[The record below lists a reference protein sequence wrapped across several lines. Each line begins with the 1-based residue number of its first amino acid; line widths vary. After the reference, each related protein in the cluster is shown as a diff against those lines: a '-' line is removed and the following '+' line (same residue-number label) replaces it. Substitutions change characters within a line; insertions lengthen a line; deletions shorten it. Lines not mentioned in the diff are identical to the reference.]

1 MSNTQ
6 AYGLSNC
13 VESHV
18 CRFLRS
24 AYKTRSSRF
33 WGKDDKVSFG
43 HAESDES
50 MGHPNRD
57 VWSERKKDTWE
68 TLSHTWQLN

>member
-13 VESHV
+13 VGSHV

-24 AYKTRSSRF
+24 ACRMRSIRF
-33 WGKDDKVSFG
+33 WEKDDNVSFG
-43 HAESDES
+43 HAESDEP

-57 VWSERKKDTWE
+57 VWSEHK
-68 TLSHTWQLN
+68 TLGKYCHIDGS